1 MFHVFTGKIIIY
13 WNKTYIQND
22 TFGIQANYLW
32 TKPEG
37 MFFLYPYLDDNK
49 KTIVYFAFDTAEQQA
64 LFESL
69 LKVSGIGPKTAF
81 QIVQLPKSQLQTA
94 LKTVDVKFF
103 QSIPGI
109 GPKSAKKILL
119 ELKWTIALD
128 DFEKITIDE
137 KLFKD
142 IIKSLK
148 NFGYES
154 SKVKEVLTKYD
165 WPVSKETMPNVIKW
179 IIKNM

>member
-1 MFHVFTGKIIIY
+1 MFHLFTGKVHSYQGKI
-13 WNKTYIQND
+13 YIQNES
-22 TFGIQANYLW
+22 FGIQVSYLW
-32 TKPEG
+32 TKSEA
-37 MFFLYPYLDDNK
+37 MFFLYPYIDDNK

-69 LKVSGIGPKTAF
+69 LKISGIGPKTAF
-81 QIVQLPKSQLQTA
+81 QIVQLPKASFQEA
-94 LKTVDVKFF
+94 IKTVDVKFF

-119 ELKWTIALD
+119 ELKWTVGLD

-142 IIKSLK
+142 ITKSLK
-148 NFGYES
+148 NFGYDTS
-154 SKVKEVLTKYD
+154 RVKEVLIKYE
-165 WPVSKETMPNVIKW
+165 WQISKDTIPEAIKR
-179 IIKNM
+179 IIKNI